1 MWWGYGVIRQRKKN
15 YSNKL
20 QWNEKQPVKMQNF
33 YILLAYLL
41 TAIAL
46 LTAVSIYC
54 YLIKYQAKQ
63 KHLLPFCDTKNEL
76 IKFFIHKYIIK
87 LERNWY

>member
-1 MWWGYGVIRQRKKN
+1 
-15 YSNKL
+15 
-20 QWNEKQPVKMQNF
+20 MQNF

-63 KHLLPFCDTKNEL
+63 KHLLSFRDTKNEL

-87 LERNWY
+87 LERN

>member
-1 MWWGYGVIRQRKKN
+1 MWWGYGVIRRRKKN

-63 KHLLPFCDTKNEL
+63 KHLLSFHYTKLKQVYNNN
-76 IKFFIHKYIIK
+76 I
-87 LERNWY
+87 NWKWVQKSKI